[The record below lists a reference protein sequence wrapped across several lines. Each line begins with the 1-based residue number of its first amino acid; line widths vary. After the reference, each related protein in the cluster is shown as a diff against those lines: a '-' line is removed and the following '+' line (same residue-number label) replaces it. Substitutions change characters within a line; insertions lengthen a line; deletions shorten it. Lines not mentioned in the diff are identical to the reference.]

1 MARSKRPST
10 GSILTRIRPAA
21 AKAGIIRPRLMKRG
35 ANGSADVGVKPQAAY
50 HVAQKR
56 VEADRFGPPLF
67 CDVTSRH
74 VDENGSQTVAHRR
87 ALDRA
92 AASLADLEDHTRP

>member
-1 MARSKRPST
+1 
-10 GSILTRIRPAA
+10 
-21 AKAGIIRPRLMKRG
+21 MKRG
-35 ANGSADVGVKPQAAY
+35 ANGSVDVGVKPQAAY

-67 CDVTSRH
+67 CYVTSRH

-87 ALDRA
+87 ARLTVLLPVLLILRITPA
-92 AASLADLEDHTRP
+92 PE